1 MSFPQYHAPQVP
13 FDGTWLWVPIL
24 FFVVMVLIAVFY
36 GPQSDR
42 SLGDGY
48 LAPLFFMLALMGV
61 VFSAGFL
68 VAGVNMDKQADAEAQ
83 ATKSYHSD
91 IASYIDDTY
100 GVKVTPTSAAELI
113 DGKET
118 AGVDPA
124 GETITLSLLNRTQKE
139 PVLIGTDHNPI
150 PKFERLTADSDQ
162 Y

>member
-1 MSFPQYHAPQVP
+1 MSFPQYHEPQVP
-13 FDGTWLWVPIL
+13 FDGTWLWVPIVL
-24 FFVVMVLIAVFY
+24 FVVMVLTIVLF

-42 SLGDGY
+42 RLTNTWF
-48 LAPLFFMLALMGV
+48 PPVLFGLTLVGTI
-61 VFSAGFL
+61 FSAAFL
-68 VAGVNMDKQADAEAQ
+68 VGGLNTDKQIAAENQ
-83 ATKSYHSD
+83 ATRAYHNN

-100 GVKVTPTSAAELI
+100 GIEITRSSAEELI

-150 PKFERLTADSDQ
+150 PKFDQ
-162 Y
+162 LKASSEE